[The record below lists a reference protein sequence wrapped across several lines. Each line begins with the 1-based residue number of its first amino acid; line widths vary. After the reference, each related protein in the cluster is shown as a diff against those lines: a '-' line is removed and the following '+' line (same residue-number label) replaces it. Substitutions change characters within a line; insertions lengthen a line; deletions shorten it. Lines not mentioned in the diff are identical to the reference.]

1 MGEWSELGMRIG
13 YFEKVKNARAKAN
26 GGKIDRSD
34 LVSAALESRDLMDFA
49 RGGKAGRSWNNAVAF
64 ANANLQGW
72 DKFFRTY
79 DVRKA
84 WSKDADERKEW
95 QRAMIRLALGSVL
108 PAVLCFMLCG
118 DEDWYKNDLQDYEK
132 QNYWILGE
140 NLRIPKGLDLGIRFF
155 SNLTENFLNSAYNK
169 DAKAFNSWAKPL
181 KDSAPDFI
189 PTGLAPII
197 ECLHNYD
204 EFRQRPI
211 VPQYQQKLPAASQY
225 SPTTSSFAKFIGE
238 IANISPRKVEH
249 FLFGYT
255 GNMGREFLRV
265 GESVT
270 GLRDYNFR
278 GIGDVPLLGG
288 FFRIPYQNP
297 KVVKD
302 FYETLD
308 EQTAWRNEY
317 TATKKKP
324 AEYDEA
330 LYNRLHK
337 AQKEL
342 SEIGKLERKLMLDPN
357 LSGDKKQERQLLL
370 QKKRVAIAERA
381 MR

>member
-1 MGEWSELGMRIG
+1 
-13 YFEKVKNARAKAN
+13 
-26 GGKIDRSD
+26 
-34 LVSAALESRDLMDFA
+34 
-49 RGGKAGRSWNNAVAF
+49 
-64 ANANLQGW
+64 
-72 DKFFRTY
+72 
-79 DVRKA
+79 
-84 WSKDADERKEW
+84 
-95 QRAMIRLALGSVL
+95 
-108 PAVLCFMLCG
+108 
-118 DEDWYKNDLQDYEK
+118 
-132 QNYWILGE
+132 
-140 NLRIPKGLDLGIRFF
+140 
-155 SNLTENFLNSAYNK
+155 
-169 DAKAFNSWAKPL
+169 
-181 KDSAPDFI
+181 
-189 PTGLAPII
+189 
-197 ECLHNYD
+197 
-204 EFRQRPI
+204 
-211 VPQYQQKLPAASQY
+211 
-225 SPTTSSFAKFIGE
+225 
-238 IANISPRKVEH
+238 
-249 FLFGYT
+249 
-255 GNMGREFLRV
+255 MGREILRV

-270 GLRDYNFR
+270 RFRDYNFR
-278 GIGDVPLLGG
+278 GISDVPLLGG

-357 LSGDKKQERQLLL
+357 LSGDKKQERQLQL